1 VNEDKSTRYQRL
13 KRQAGIISLVW
24 GVVLLA
30 GLVASGAHVA
40 LRDAAESAVPAA
52 LGSWRST
59 AIVFAYVAA
68 LSMANEIVML
78 PLGFYSGFILERRYD
93 LSNETLPGWLRDQA
107 KSLILGVVLGG
118 AAAAAIYW
126 CIRRSPES
134 WWVSAGVLFTVLIVG
149 LTNVAPVLL
158 LPIFYTVKPLDRD
171 ALRTRL
177 LALAERAGAR
187 VLGAYEW
194 GLGGKTRKANAALAG
209 LGATRRILVSDTMLA
224 EYSDDEIEVVLAHE
238 IAHHVHG
245 DIWKGIAF
253 ESALI
258 VAGFYLASRALTA
271 LRGVA
276 GLRSVDDVA
285 GLPLLLLA
293 AGVVSVMMVPAAHA
307 MSRAFERRAD
317 RFALQLTQNPV
328 AFISAMRRLGAQNL
342 AEEHPSRLVQ
352 WLFYS
357 HPPIGDR
364 IAVAQQV
371 RSRKLEVES
380 TSNF

>member
-1 VNEDKSTRYQRL
+1 MNEDKSTRYQRL
-13 KRQAGIISLVW
+13 KRQAGIVSLFW

-40 LRDAAESAVPAA
+40 LRDAAESAVPAT

-59 AIVFAYVAA
+59 AIVFAFVAA
-68 LSMANEIVML
+68 LSIANEIVML

-107 KSLILGVVLGG
+107 KSFILGVVLGG

-177 LALAERAGAR
+177 LALAGRAGAR

-194 GLGGKTRKANAALAG
+194 ASAARRGRPMPRSPGLVPRAASWSPTPCWPNTR
-209 LGATRRILVSDTMLA
+209 TT
-224 EYSDDEIEVVLAHE
+224 
-238 IAHHVHG
+238 
-245 DIWKGIAF
+245 
-253 ESALI
+253 
-258 VAGFYLASRALTA
+258 
-271 LRGVA
+271 
-276 GLRSVDDVA
+276 
-285 GLPLLLLA
+285 
-293 AGVVSVMMVPAAHA
+293 
-307 MSRAFERRAD
+307 
-317 RFALQLTQNPV
+317 
-328 AFISAMRRLGAQNL
+328 
-342 AEEHPSRLVQ
+342 
-352 WLFYS
+352 
-357 HPPIGDR
+357 
-364 IAVAQQV
+364 
-371 RSRKLEVES
+371 RSR
-380 TSNF
+380 